1 MADHPYWAYM
11 PDTTPD
17 PRDTEEVAKAVNEG
31 RRLAALDLAV
41 RSLENAVGA
50 ISGLDYTNRAE
61 FFERYLKGDA

>member
-17 PRDTEEVAKAVNEG
+17 PRDPEEVAKAVNEG

-41 RSLENAVGA
+41 RSLATVTGR
-50 ISGLDYTNRAE
+50 ISGLNYTNRAE
-61 FFERYLKGDA
+61 IFEQYLKGEK